1 MNASTH
7 SDELHAPSRTRPP
20 QAGGSDAQRQRSILR
35 NVSRGV
41 RFLDLAFWFLY
52 GLILLQ
58 IALEA
63 MGARDASGFKQFL
76 DAVTGPF
83 LAPFRGLLDDPTVQD
98 HQIML
103 SYICAMVVYALLQTG
118 IKRLIATITEATT
131 GRRLPAAQSE

>member
-1 MNASTH
+1 MSASSN
-7 SDELHAPSRTRPP
+7 SDELHAPNRPRP
-20 QAGGSDAQRQRSILR
+20 QSAGRAERHGRQQTLR
-35 NVSRGV
+35 YISRGV

-63 MGARDASGFKQFL
+63 MGAHDGSGFKRFL
-76 DAVTGPF
+76 DGITGPF
-83 LAPFRGLLDDPTVQD
+83 LAPFRGLLDDPAVQD

-118 IKRLIATITEATT
+118 LKRVIAAITESVT
-131 GRRLPAAQSE
+131 GRRLPKPQSG